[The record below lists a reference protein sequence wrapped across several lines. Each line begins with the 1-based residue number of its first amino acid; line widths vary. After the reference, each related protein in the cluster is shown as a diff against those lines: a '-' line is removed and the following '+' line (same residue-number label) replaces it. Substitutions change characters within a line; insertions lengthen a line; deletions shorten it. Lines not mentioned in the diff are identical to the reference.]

1 MRTVAV
7 TSVKG
12 APGVTTTAL
21 LVASRIEGAVVLEAD
36 LDGSSLAVRYGLGR
50 EPGLTTLAAA
60 TSREPEAWREHAQDA
75 GGVAVLVGPDAAGT
89 AGSLWKMAG
98 DTIAARLA
106 RADGVRVVDAGRFRG
121 PSPMLQV
128 ADLVLVAVN
137 PVADQLVAL
146 SHRLSELRSTTSGH
160 VAVLLVG
167 AGPYTAHNVEADL
180 DVDVI
185 AHLPHDPAA
194 AETLRVGG
202 AGGRLGRSRLARAST
217 DLATLIQQRLADDP
231 AAPSA
236 AVAGKRVA
244 S

>member
-1 MRTVAV
+1 MRTVAIA
-7 TSVKG
+7 SAKG

-21 LVASRIEGAVVLEAD
+21 LLASRIEGAVVVEAD
-36 LDGSSLAVRYGLGR
+36 PDGSSLAVRYGLGR

-60 TSREPEAWREHAQDA
+60 TSRDSEVWREHAQDA

-106 RADGVRVVDAGRFRG
+106 RADGVAVVDVGRYRG
-121 PSPMLQV
+121 PAPMLRV

-146 SHRLSELRSTTSGH
+146 SHRMSELRSTTSGDIS
-160 VAVLLVG
+160 VLLVG
-167 AGPYTAHNVEADL
+167 AGPYTALNVEADL
-180 DVDVI
+180 GVDVI
-185 AHLPHDPAA
+185 AHLPHDPTA

-202 AGGRLGRSRLARAST
+202 VRGRLGRSRLARAST
-217 DLATLIQQRLADDP
+217 DLASLIQHRLAGDP
-231 AAPSA
+231 AGSSA
-236 AVAGKRVA
+236 AVVGDRVA